1 MMAYNKLIGDDA
13 LRPLRVEDA
22 AALASVID
30 RGLRRIQKHFNFPSP
45 DYAFALVVSIVAALC
60 VIQCLLHVG
69 MLKLLRL
76 AVKLRLSCS

>member
-60 VIQCLLHVG
+60 LIQCLLHVG